1 MDRAHRLGQ
10 KRTVNVYR
18 LLTRDSLED
27 KIMGLQRFKL
37 DVANSVVN
45 QDNVSLKTM
54 DAGRLLDLFTLE
66 KNDKAAGIPLPSLTP
81 HPLLP
86 PPFQCPLP
94 FLLHTVLLLTAR
106 SLCCAFCQYWC
117 WLLVP
122 IKLAHAAPTIGNNPN
137 LPACHQLMQCNAQ
150 VSCAYPG
157 EVSAALPAEQWLGV
171 VCTKIW
177 QAGTADSIA
186 TSCI

>member
-66 KNDKAAGIPLPSLTP
+66 KNDKAAGNPIAILHSPT
-81 HPLLP
+81 P
-86 PPFQCPLP
+86 PPPSIPMQLAIPPARDFVAYGSVLVLCVLP
-94 FLLHTVLLLTAR
+94 VL
-106 SLCCAFCQYWC
+106 
-117 WLLVP
+117 V
-122 IKLAHAAPTIGNNPN
+122 LA
-137 LPACHQLMQCNAQ
+137 
-150 VSCAYPG
+150 
-157 EVSAALPAEQWLGV
+157 
-171 VCTKIW
+171 
-177 QAGTADSIA
+177 AGAN
-186 TSCI
+186 